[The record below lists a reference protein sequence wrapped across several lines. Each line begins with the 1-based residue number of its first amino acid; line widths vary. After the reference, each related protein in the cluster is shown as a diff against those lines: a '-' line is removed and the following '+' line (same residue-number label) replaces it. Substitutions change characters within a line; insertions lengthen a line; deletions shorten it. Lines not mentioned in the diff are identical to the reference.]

1 MLWNDNIT
9 EEGHQRGA
17 LAMYPLGKCL
27 MWYAHDLEPAQYLR
41 CGSAAQPSP
50 IEFTMA
56 ADVVGLRTSQSLAW
70 PKELHKLRMRMLL
83 YEVQMIKA
91 ISGLLVMAVVALG
104 E

>member
-9 EEGHQRGA
+9 EEGHQGGA

-27 MWYAHDLEPAQYLR
+27 MWYAQYLR

-50 IEFTMA
+50 IDFTMA
-56 ADVVGLRTSQSLAW
+56 ADVVGLRASQSLAL
-70 PKELHKLRMRMLL
+70 PKELHKLRMRTLL
-83 YEVQMIKA
+83 YEEQMIKA